1 MTTVTI
7 LPVPTK
13 KGKRS
18 YFAISGEKQSVG
30 QTAGAALDALTQQ
43 LPERESNTVVIIQ
56 NQLPDEYFGE
66 EQQKQLA
73 SLMER
78 WRDARDRG
86 ESLPEKDQLV
96 LDQLI
101 EAELLASAN
110 RTKAISDQLAG

>member
-18 YFAISGEKQSVG
+18 YLAVAGKKQSVG
-30 QTAGAALDALTQQ
+30 KTAGAALDALTQQ
-43 LPERESNTVVIIQ
+43 LTEREASTLVIIQ
-56 NQLPDEYFGE
+56 NQLPDEFFGE

-78 WRDARDRG
+78 WRESRDTG
-86 ESLPEKDQLV
+86 ESLTEHEQTL
-96 LDQLI
+96 LDQMI

-110 RTKAISDQLAG
+110 RTKDILNQLST